1 MIEEGVIPDNR
12 NQETAP
18 FFPNFFIPGADS
30 YYLTRDDIVRGMYDV
45 LLREVKYDL
54 VTVSKFETEICAGEN
69 PDSKINLL
77 LAMMFSQEESVQNL
91 KHFTIKYIF
100 YQTIQ
105 RFWGP
110 LILITFFC
118 GFAIISIMLVMA
130 KAFILTP
137 IKQLLD
143 ITGLIMGKARDSKKN
158 QI

>member
-1 MIEEGVIPDNR
+1 M
-12 NQETAP
+12 
-18 FFPNFFIPGADS
+18 
-30 YYLTRDDIVRGMYDV
+30 
-45 LLREVKYDL
+45 
-54 VTVSKFETEICAGEN
+54 
-69 PDSKINLL
+69 
-77 LAMMFSQEESVQNL
+77 

-118 GFAIISIMLVMA
+118 GFAIISIMLIMA